1 MIVPVIGNGN
11 GSICEDESMNSVNIN
26 IEKLKQIVG
35 ENNVRDNKADLYVY
49 GSDSSVHE
57 AMAQVIVRPE
67 NTEQVQNIMRY
78 ANSEKIPIIPRGSGS
93 GMCGQVVPVQGG
105 IIMDMKGMN
114 RILEINTPDGYCRVE
129 PGVVDDDLNRA
140 LKPYGVFYP
149 PTPASS
155 VVATIGGEIANN
167 ASGGRSV
174 KYGAARDAIL
184 SVKVV
189 MPNGELQSF
198 GSTTRVAASGYALER
213 LMVGSEGTLAVIVEA
228 CMRFVPIPK
237 LRCLGIAK
245 FNTLTEA
252 GDAISGIMGSGCQ
265 PSMLELIDKIAIIAA
280 NKAANLGLPEVE
292 AILLFE
298 ADGMSKEVIDA
309 EMAKIQTVCEKQNCF
324 GMESS
329 YEEKERARIWAGRAK
344 LFPALSKYDER
355 LASTSLADD
364 MAVPFS
370 KMAVTADKIHAVAE
384 KHGLVMT
391 AYGHCGAGCMHTK
404 ILMDTDKNIQWESAR
419 EAVAEIY
426 DFVRSVGGTTSAEH
440 GIGLSKAAAFKK
452 EKSASLEL
460 MRAIKKVFDP
470 NNILNPGKLM
480 DGPDDWVEATKLR
493 YQSS

>member
-1 MIVPVIGNGN
+1 MK
-11 GSICEDESMNSVNIN
+11 SVNVK
-26 IEKLKQIVG
+26 KLKEIVG
-35 ENNVRDNKADLYVY
+35 EENVLDNKADLYVY

-57 AMAQVIVRPE
+57 ALPHVIVRPKSI
-67 NTEQVQNIMRY
+67 EQVQAMMRY
-78 ANSEKIPIIPRGSGS
+78 ANSELIPVIPRGSGS

-105 IIMDMKGMN
+105 IILDMKGMN
-114 RILEINTPDGYCRVE
+114 RILEINPQDGYCRVE
-129 PGVVDDDLNRA
+129 PGVVDDDLNKA

-155 VVATIGGEIANN
+155 CVATIAGEIANN

-184 SVKVV
+184 AVKVV
-189 MPNGELQSF
+189 MPNGDLLSF

-245 FNTLTEA
+245 FNKLSDA
-252 GDAISGIMGSGCQ
+252 GNAISDIMGSGCQ
-265 PSMLELIDKIAIIAA
+265 PSMLELIDKVAIIAA

-298 ADGMSKEVIDA
+298 ADGMSTEVIDA
-309 EMAKIQTVCEKQNCF
+309 EIKKIQELCAKNNCF
-324 GMESS
+324 GIESS
-329 YEEKERARIWAGRAK
+329 YEEKERTRLWAGRAK

-370 KMAVTADKIHAVAE
+370 KMAATADKIHEVAE

-404 ILMDTDKNIQWESAR
+404 ILMDTDKDFQWEGAR

-426 DFVRSVGGTTSAEH
+426 DFVRSIGGTTSAEH
-440 GIGLSKAAAFKK
+440 GIGLSKASAFKK
-452 EKSASLEL
+452 EKEPSLEL
-460 MRAIKKVFDP
+460 MRAIKKAFDP

-480 DGPDDWVEATKLR
+480 DGPDDWVAATNLR
-493 YQSS
+493 YQISKAGIQ

>member
-1 MIVPVIGNGN
+1 
-11 GSICEDESMNSVNIN
+11 
-26 IEKLKQIVG
+26 
-35 ENNVRDNKADLYVY
+35 
-49 GSDSSVHE
+49 
-57 AMAQVIVRPE
+57 
-67 NTEQVQNIMRY
+67 
-78 ANSEKIPIIPRGSGS
+78 
-93 GMCGQVVPVQGG
+93 MCGQVVPIQGG
-105 IIMDMKGMN
+105 IILDMKGMN
-114 RILEINTPDGYCRVE
+114 RILEINPQDGYCRVE
-129 PGVVDDDLNRA
+129 PGVIDDDLNRA

-155 VVATIGGEIANN
+155 VAATIGGEIGNN

-184 SVKVV
+184 AMKVV
-189 MPNGELQSF
+189 MPNGECLSF
-198 GSTTRVAASGYALER
+198 GSSTRVAASGYALER

-228 CMRFVPIPK
+228 CLRFVPIPK

-245 FNTLTEA
+245 FNILSEA
-252 GDAISGIMGSGCQ
+252 GHAISEIMGSGCQ

-280 NKAANLGLPEVE
+280 NKAAKLGLPEVE

-298 ADGMSKEVIDA
+298 ADGMTKDVIDA
-309 EMAKIQTVCEKQNCF
+309 EMTKIQTICEKHNCF
-324 GMESS
+324 GIESS

-370 KMAVTADKIHAVAE
+370 KMAETADKIHEVAE

-404 ILMDTDKNIQWESAR
+404 ILMDTDKQISWESAR
-419 EAVAEIY
+419 AAVAEIY

-440 GIGLSKAAAFKK
+440 GIGLSKAAAFRK
-452 EKSASLEL
+452 EKAASLDL
-460 MRAIKKVFDP
+460 MRAVKKAFDP
-470 NNILNPGKLM
+470 NNIMNPGKLM
-480 DGPDDWVEATKLR
+480 DGPDDWVEATTLR

>member
-1 MIVPVIGNGN
+1 M
-11 GSICEDESMNSVNIN
+11 SSIN
-26 IEKLKQIVG
+26 IEKLKKIVG
-35 ENNVRDNKADLYVY
+35 EDYVRDNIADRYVY

-57 AMAQVIVRPE
+57 AMPQVIVRPQ
-67 NTEQVQNIMRY
+67 NIEQVQKLMRY

-93 GMCGQVVPVQGG
+93 GMSGQVVPVQGG
-105 IIMDMKGMN
+105 IILDMKGMN
-114 RILEINTPDGYCRVE
+114 RILEINPQDGYCRVE
-129 PGVVDDDLNRA
+129 PGVIDDDLNKA
-140 LKPYGVFYP
+140 LQPYGVFYP

-174 KYGAARDAIL
+174 KYGAARDAVL
-184 SVKVV
+184 AVKVV
-189 MPNGELQSF
+189 MANGELLSF
-198 GSTTRVAASGYALER
+198 GATTRVAASGYPMEK

-228 CMRFVPIPK
+228 SLRFVPIPK
-237 LRCLGIAK
+237 LRCLGVVK
-245 FNTLTEA
+245 FNVLSEA
-252 GDAISGIMGSGCQ
+252 GEAIADIMGSGCQ
-265 PSMLELIDKIAIIAA
+265 PSMLELVDKVAIIAV
-280 NKAANLGLPEVE
+280 NKAAKLGLEEVE

-298 ADGMSKEVIDA
+298 ADGMAKEMIDS
-309 EMAKIQTVCEKQNCF
+309 EMEKIRAICEKHNGF
-324 GMESS
+324 GIQMS
-329 YEEKERARIWAGRAK
+329 YDAKERAKLWAARAK

-370 KMAVTADKIHAVAE
+370 KMAAMADKIHEVAD

-404 ILMDTDKNIQWESAR
+404 ILMDTKKETQWESAR

-426 DFVRSVGGTTSAEH
+426 AFVREIGGTTSAEH

-452 EKSASLEL
+452 EKAATLEL

-480 DGPDDWVEATKLR
+480 DGPDDWVADTNLR
-493 YQSS
+493 YQTSETGIQ

>member
-1 MIVPVIGNGN
+1 MIPID
-11 GSICEDESMNSVNIN
+11 ID
-26 IEKLKQIVG
+26 KLKSIVG
-35 ENNVRDNKADLYVY
+35 AKNVLCEAADLYVY

-57 AMAQVIVRPE
+57 GKPQAIVRPE
-67 NTEQVQNIMRY
+67 NTGQVQSILRY
-78 ANSEKIPIIPRGSGS
+78 ANSEKIPVIARGSGS

-105 IIMDMKGMN
+105 IVLDMKAMN
-114 RILEINTPDGYCRVE
+114 RILEINPQDGYCRVE

-167 ASGGRSV
+167 ASGTRSV

-184 SVKVV
+184 AMKVV
-189 MPNGELQSF
+189 LANGDCVSL
-198 GSTTRVAASGYALER
+198 GATTRVAASGYPLER
-213 LMVGSEGTLAVIVEA
+213 LIVGSEGTLAVIVEA
-228 CMRFVPIPK
+228 TLRFVPIPK

-245 FNTLTEA
+245 FNILADA
-252 GDAISGIMGSGCQ
+252 GNAISEIMGSGCQ

-280 NKAANLGLPEVE
+280 NKAEKLGLPEVE

-298 ADGMSKEVIDA
+298 ADGMVKE
-309 EMAKIQTVCEKQNCF
+309 TVDPEIARFRAICEKHDGF
-324 GMESS
+324 GMEFS
-329 YEEKERARIWAGRAK
+329 YDEKERARIFAGRSK

-370 KMAVTADKIHAVAE
+370 KMAETANKIHEIAE
-384 KHGLVMT
+384 RNGLVMT

-404 ILMDTDKNIQWESAR
+404 ILMDTEKTVQWESAKK
-419 EAVAEIY
+419 AVAEIY
-426 DFVRSVGGTTSAEH
+426 EFVRSVGGTTSAEH

-452 EKSASLEL
+452 EKAETLKL
-460 MRAIKKVFDP
+460 MRGIKKVFDP

-480 DGPDDWVEATKLR
+480 DGPDDWVEETQLR

>member
-1 MIVPVIGNGN
+1 MI
-11 GSICEDESMNSVNIN
+11 SIS
-26 IEKLKQIVG
+26 IEKLKNIVG
-35 ENNVRDNKADLYVY
+35 EENVRDNIADRYVY

-57 AMAQVIVRPE
+57 AMPQVIVRPQ
-67 NTEQVQNIMRY
+67 NIEQVQNLMRY

-105 IIMDMKGMN
+105 IILDMKGMN
-114 RILEINTPDGYCRVE
+114 RILEINPQDGYCRVE
-129 PGVVDDDLNRA
+129 PGVVDDDLNKA

-174 KYGAARDAIL
+174 KYGAARDAVL
-184 SVKVV
+184 AMKVV
-189 MPNGELQSF
+189 LTNGECVSL
-198 GSTTRVAASGYALER
+198 GSTTRVAASGYPLER

-228 CMRFVPIPK
+228 CLRFVPIPK
-237 LRCLGIAK
+237 LRCLGISK
-245 FNTLTEA
+245 FNTLKEA
-252 GDAISGIMGSGCQ
+252 GETIADVMGSGCQ

-280 NKAANLGLPEVE
+280 NKAAKLGLPEVE

-298 ADGMSKEVIDA
+298 ADGMAKEMIDA
-309 EMAKIQTVCEKQNCF
+309 EMAKIEAICKKHNGF
-324 GMESS
+324 GMEMS
-329 YEEKERARIWAGRAK
+329 YDEKERTRIWAGRAK
-344 LFPALSKYDER
+344 LFPSLSKYDEH

-370 KMAVTADKIHAVAE
+370 KMAETADKIHEVAE

-404 ILMDTDKNIQWESAR
+404 ILMDTDKEISWEAAR
-419 EAVAEIY
+419 DAVAEIY

-452 EKSASLEL
+452 EKQATLEL

-480 DGPDDWVEATKLR
+480 DGPDDWVEATNLR
-493 YQSS
+493 YQTTKAGIQ